1 MTQATVAADLH
12 KALDV
17 LRHLAVQVA
26 LHLDVVL
33 DVVAQLGEILFG
45 EVVRTRVSGLTP
57 VSAKIFLDVVRP
69 MP

>member
-1 MTQATVAADLH
+1 MTGHGSSRFH

-33 DVVAQLGEILFG
+33 DVVTQLDEILF
-45 EVVRTRVSGLTP
+45 VRSFVRVSGLMP
-57 VSAKIFLDVVRP
+57 VSAAIFLDVVRP

>member
-1 MTQATVAADLH
+1 MTQATVAADFH

-33 DVVAQLGEILFG
+33 DVVTQLDEILFG
-45 EVVRTRVSGLTP
+45 EVVRRVSGLMP